1 MRKQPRALRKR
12 SIDLVDTLVS
22 QASVPMAE
30 AFVGGLR
37 LDGENT
43 EVLTILLYG
52 YSAISID
59 VQL

>member
-1 MRKQPRALRKR
+1 
-12 SIDLVDTLVS
+12 
-22 QASVPMAE
+22 MAE